1 MLSCLLCKS
10 ENIIPT
16 HLYKVDG
23 KGKFNVRACLKVIEF
38 RSNSTSPYICRSC
51 LEKLKKLDGLRKKLN
66 EIVSEI
72 HRFGECDEED
82 TTGAG
87 RSFHPGP
94 LTSTSTPN
102 KPKQAKRQ
110 LLLQMDGAAFV
121 SPAFDLNKESDA
133 DKEDLAPSV
142 VRIKVV
148 WPAKTY
154 ERDLPAALHSLGK
167 MLIRGTYK
175 QIARAAWRNE
185 NVRKELKPTM
195 ARFRKLRLVVSPT
208 QLCRKLDEFGEGYD
222 GCVRKMV
229 DDESRWLE
237 VNVQGKQSSCTV
249 SGQKIT
255 IDNVDYRQEVHHMTQ
270 DHQTVDN
277 HYLSVCATKNWISGN
292 HLSPVAKEDALKN
305 PEFGK
310 CIPNSMDQAI
320 QRLNYIVLV
329 EKMLAKHV
337 PCLKQFQDV
346 ITKHIP
352 HLYSDVAS
360 SETETTFLGLL
371 YHNENDADGIVN
383 IPKDLHQYVP
393 TARLEDEQI
402 FGDLAIV
409 GDQLT
414 VERGV
419 NAHNTLVNGFE
430 RKERLEGLH
439 FEFADWHGINKG
451 LEVAFSRLYSGVS
464 VADKCTLYSD
474 RNLINKTNVKADVI
488 GNVNAC
494 RRFFTLEVEAH
505 IVAAAMEEL
514 ELNEIDET
522 PSAIANIENW
532 SKQRKK
538 EWIHQLATEIFDKYV
553 LDKQKHDLFIKA
565 CLEMQEVARVNGQ
578 QLTRDGK
585 YPCCSVGCNKALIEY
600 GMLIENIRDAVSA
613 GDGLRIIRCWKFFL
627 VYFKNDAGSQKY
639 SLEILFLMFQIHAL
653 LSPRSA
659 HQLIWNR
666 FHKSKNSAD
675 GNISLDLNLEF
686 HNRVVKE
693 IMKKLGPNC
702 SRKSMNRI
710 CHAMHVSKALMEKF
724 DHNTDVFKRSGVHK
738 ISSQEKDLRAIVKEL
753 NNQKAMSVFPGRS
766 YTFFKDMKSSL
777 LSGFDL
783 EKLYK

>member
-1 MLSCLLCKS
+1 MELLLVDES
-10 ENIIPT
+10 EQLNNFI
-16 HLYKVDG
+16 
-23 KGKFNVRACLKVIEF
+23 
-38 RSNSTSPYICRSC
+38 SC

-185 NVRKELKPTM
+185 NVRKELKVCALKEINQECVNLCGKKTKSCLRSPNKQDLLEFSFDKLPGELEKMAPSFHSILRIASCNKRIVEKSALWVPPLGMAAAILLRSRSQQMNAPTM

-237 VNVQGKQSSCTV
+237 VNVQGKHSSCTV

-310 CIPNSMDQAI
+310 CIRNSMDQAI

-414 VERGV
+414 VECGV
-419 NAHNTLVNGFE
+419 NARNTLVNGFE

-451 LEVAFSRLYSGVS
+451 LE
-464 VADKCTLYSD
+464 CTLYSD

-585 YPCCSVGCNKALIEY
+585 YPCCSVGCN
-600 GMLIENIRDAVSA
+600 VS
-613 GDGLRIIRCWKFFL
+613 FT
-627 VYFKNDAGSQKY
+627 
-639 SLEILFLMFQIHAL
+639 
-653 LSPRSA
+653 
-659 HQLIWNR
+659 
-666 FHKSKNSAD
+666 AD
-675 GNISLDLNLEF
+675 GVRRKKHKQS
-686 HNRVVKE
+686 HNPPVVVPKTGTE
-693 IMKKLGPNC
+693 M
-702 SRKSMNRI
+702 
-710 CHAMHVSKALMEKF
+710 F
-724 DHNTDVFKRSGVHK
+724 
-738 ISSQEKDLRAIVKEL
+738 
-753 NNQKAMSVFPGRS
+753 
-766 YTFFKDMKSSL
+766 
-777 LSGFDL
+777 
-783 EKLYK
+783 